1 MISLKDI
8 INDLAKKHGI
18 SIAKAETAAHL
29 QFSFVRSVI
38 AKGELKSVH
47 LIKLGKIVVKPARK
61 ELLLKYN
68 ELKRKQIEAGE
79 NPTRLGEFY
88 MAQRRNRDLSKGE
101 SKNL

>member
-8 INDLAKKHGI
+8 INSLAKKHNI
-18 SIAKAETAAHL
+18 SITKAETAAHL

-38 AKGELKSVH
+38 AKGELKSIH
-47 LIKLGKIVVKPARK
+47 LINLGKITVKPKRK

-79 NPTRLGEFY
+79 NPTRLGEFCL
-88 MAQRRNRDLSKGE
+88 AQRRSRESGKGE
-101 SKNL
+101 SKDL